1 MRACVFPFDTC
12 WLIES
17 IRLPLFISFFSS
29 RLGCCGGRGGTASL
43 VLTGPHLIFRDRDA
57 FALTQTPP
65 VLLAA
70 LSVFSPVSFAKK
82 NEMLVL
88 LVTWWPGNTEG
99 LLKQTECRCLWCG
112 KKGCGQKRSEQM
124 KGWGGDN
131 KLFANQATMSAI
143 ALLDWMQQAWL
154 FQPDYWSMW
163 THIFPA
169 MGEEAV
175 MTKPMPLP
183 LLLSLTVPSCSS
195 STSVSHPVL
204 ISCLICARY
213 LFFFF
218 FVFFFPP
225 LRSFSFG
232 LIVYNTRWHYFH
244 PLSEWNEK
252 HLGDVQ
258 SRPAVKSFERSPPFR
273 ENPNWKPGAPE
284 VTTNKLENAQARNE
298 YRCDLIQKNLKQ
310 FP

>member
-29 RLGCCGGRGGTASL
+29 RLGCCGGRGGGPPASSW
-43 VLTGPHLIFRDRDA
+43 RDRIW
-57 FALTQTPP
+57 FSGIGM
-65 VLLAA
+65 
-70 LSVFSPVSFAKK
+70 LSPWRKHH
-82 NEMLVL
+82 LCCWL
-88 LVTWWPGNTEG
+88 
-99 LLKQTECRCLWCG
+99 RCLCFHLCLLQRRMKCLFCLLHGGQETRRACWSKQNADACG
-112 KKGCGQKRSEQM
+112 VGKRDVDRR
-124 KGWGGDN
+124 GANRWRDGGGDN

-213 LFFFF
+213 LFFFCCL
-218 FVFFFPP
+218 FFPP